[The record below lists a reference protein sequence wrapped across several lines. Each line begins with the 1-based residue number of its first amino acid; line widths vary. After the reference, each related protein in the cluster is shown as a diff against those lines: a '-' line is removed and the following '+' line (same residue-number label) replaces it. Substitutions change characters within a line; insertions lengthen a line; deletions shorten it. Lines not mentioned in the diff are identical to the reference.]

1 MDVIRSDE
9 EQIESIRKWWSE
21 NGLSVIGGLV
31 IGFVAIFGWR
41 GWQGYQ
47 LAQAETASNLYANLI
62 VDVRRQKYDH
72 AREVADQILSKY
84 KETGY
89 AVYAS
94 MLLAKLDVNDGNPGT
109 AIKHLQW
116 VVDNADQ
123 NELKHLARLRMARL
137 LLAENKAGQALQLIG
152 STEQGKFTASYEEL
166 KGDILLQQGKIEAA
180 RTAYQL
186 ALSEN
191 NTITGNNEFLQMK
204 IDNLGRKN

>member
-1 MDVIRSDE
+1 MDVIQSEE

-21 NGLSVIGGLV
+21 NALSVIGGLV

-47 LAQAETASNLYANLI
+47 LAQAEAASNLYANLI

-72 AREVADQILSKY
+72 ARGVADQILSQY

-89 AVYAS
+89 ATYAS
-94 MLLAKLDVNDGNPGT
+94 MLLAKFDVSDGKPDS

-116 VVDNADQ
+116 VIDNSDQ

-137 LLAENKAGQALQLIG
+137 LLSENKVEQALQMID
-152 STEQGKFTASYEEL
+152 SVEQGKFTASYEEL
-166 KGDILLQQGKIEAA
+166 KGDILLQQGNTEAA

-186 ALSEN
+186 ALSETKGAANN
-191 NTITGNNEFLQMK
+191 NTFLQMK
-204 IDNLGRKN
+204 IDNLGRAN

>member
-1 MDVIRSDE
+1 MDVIQSEE

-21 NGLSVIGGLV
+21 NALSVIGGLV

-41 GWQGYQ
+41 GWQGYR
-47 LAQAETASNLYANLI
+47 LAQAEAASNLYANLI

-72 AREVADQILSKY
+72 AREVADQIVSKY

-94 MLLAKLDVNDGNPGT
+94 MLLAKFDVNDGKPDS

-116 VVDNADQ
+116 VIDSADQ

-137 LLAENKAGQALQLIG
+137 LLSENKAEQALQLIG
-152 STEQGKFTASYEEL
+152 SVEQGEFTASYEEL
-166 KGDILLQQGKIEAA
+166 KGDILLQQGNTEAA

-186 ALSEN
+186 ALSGSNGAVN
-191 NTITGNNEFLQMK
+191 NDAFLQMK
-204 IDNLGRKN
+204 IDNLGNGN